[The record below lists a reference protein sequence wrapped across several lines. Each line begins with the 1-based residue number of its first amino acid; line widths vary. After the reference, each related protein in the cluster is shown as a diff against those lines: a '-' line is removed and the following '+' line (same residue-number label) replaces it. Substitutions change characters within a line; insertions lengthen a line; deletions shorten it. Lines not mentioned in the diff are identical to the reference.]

1 MRSKS
6 LLTLAALGAAVLT
19 VSAAPAYA
27 QNDDTMNDTIMD
39 AGLFRENLS
48 DLREVMSDIQENS
61 NLALASQDPLVRSQY
76 ENDNRRMLNRALGII
91 QRVNMNW
98 KTAEIPS
105 RFEGTEGRFGSAD
118 RTRYAAE
125 SADTA
130 FVRNTLWDLQSKLE
144 AAKLNGRTVVITNEM
159 MSMLD
164 EAIRR
169 AENPDFRFAQLRTRE
184 FSTLEWSRSEA
195 SATPAAVEET
205 TTTREVSRVI
215 VPDINLQHPEIERT
229 QVAQA
234 DTTMDTTTEETIM
247 TEETELP
254 QTGGAPGLLVLLGS
268 GLAGLGALI
277 RRRS

>member
-6 LLTLAALGAAVLT
+6 LLTLAVLGTVIAV
-19 VSAAPAYA
+19 PAYA
-27 QNDDTMNDTIMD
+27 QNGNTNNDASMNDTIMD
-39 AGLFRENLS
+39 AGIFRENLS
-48 DLREVMSDIQENS
+48 DLREVFSDIRENS
-61 NLALASQDPLVRSQY
+61 DLALASQDPVVRSQY
-76 ENDNRRMLNRALGII
+76 ENQNRRMLNRALGII
-91 QRVNMNW
+91 SRVNANW
-98 KTAEIPS
+98 KMADLPN

-118 RTRYAAE
+118 RNRYAAE

-130 FVRNTLWDLQSKLE
+130 FVRNTMWDLQQKLE

-159 MSMLD
+159 VSMLD

-169 AENPDFRFAQLRTRE
+169 SENPDFRVARLEARE
-184 FSTLEWSRSEA
+184 FSTLEWTRRDTTA
-195 SATPAAVEET
+195 SAPASESMATET
-205 TTTREVSRVI
+205 RRREVADVY
-215 VPDINLQHPEIERT
+215 LKHPEIERT

-234 DTTMDTTTEETIM
+234 TETVTEETVM
-247 TEETELP
+247 TEEGELP